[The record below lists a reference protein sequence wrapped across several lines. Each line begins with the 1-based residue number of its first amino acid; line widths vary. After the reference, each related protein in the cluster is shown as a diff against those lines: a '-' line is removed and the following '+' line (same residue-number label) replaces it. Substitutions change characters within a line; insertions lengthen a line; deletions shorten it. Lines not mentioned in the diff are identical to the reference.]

1 MKRKHSV
8 HRSISRKRVKQGS
21 EVSPPTP
28 HPHGDVDYTKEYKI
42 NTILAENERQY
53 LIDWADDEETGEHYE
68 PTWEPKRFANR
79 EAVNDW
85 KQQKAQKAAQSKQQ
99 ATQPASSSTPIK
111 KRVGRPRKVIE
122 SSPETSPTLIREDF
136 PPSSA
141 QQPFEAPSAA
151 ESATAIETEV
161 PEIVES
167 QQEEAQD
174 LPADAS
180 DPGSPLFVQPSEP
193 PASFEA
199 GEYQQFSS
207 SAAVGDSEPTVAAP
221 QDLPATQSGSL
232 STPSGEHSRSV
243 RVNFGEGATRVIPDS
258 QSAAELISSSTPA
271 AIASDSAAA
280 PDVSRETCVVN
291 QQQHLSQPT
300 DREDAPKPPARSLSE
315 ALDENPYTETRG
327 SGVNA
332 TSYSQGE
339 YSLGEKQAGVT
350 GPLQEQSAPTD
361 LQGNSQTPSQFLGP
375 SGSEQLPAES
385 VGSPQQLHL
394 HASSPPRD
402 AAPRQTQDPESQSS
416 QIFRPSQTFSQAE
429 KLSWEQ
435 DRTSSDQRPRIP
447 TPELG
452 QVGDSPASATGA
464 QKDFG
469 HRTQLSSLPFQT
481 QIARPTSSGSLSDRR
496 KTKSQAQRFSSSV
509 FAERASSQPAR
520 ASSPFETSSPIASV
534 PPFTLGTIGDSAPP
548 HPITISSG
556 RAMDSSQASQKSAG
570 DTSQLAAKL
579 KLIQQQGR
587 AKREGKAPTSV
598 PSQADVN
605 EQEPEQLK
613 QGSAESPAAP
623 PSHPPKIVSSL
634 LEIEQNRRS
643 PSQVPAKEP
652 IPNITQEEM
661 NTSERYETLVPQA
674 RESGTEDQRRP
685 ASGAG
690 SASLSRQ
697 QTTSREY
704 GGPRSYVVPVAL
716 LGHQRDQ
723 YPQTLWWG
731 RGLVER
737 FLAAPSPSSEDI
749 SEAEHLLERLRR
761 ILVHPDLDNVDT
773 LTQYDVEPRQD
784 AQWAIDC
791 SAKFRLLKHLL
802 DGIRDQTLHIAIVT
816 RSERLL
822 QILATFLTGINVPHR
837 LLHDITGSNIS
848 NDHEGLM
855 VTLAAVGGEGDIG
868 QSSPA
873 DMVMTLEPSI
883 SEENSTV
890 KVFAPDAG
898 HESIFTTLVVPGSM
912 EHIDMSVSSTLASP
926 LRLRALVSGAWEYRN
941 EAGKLAEGDLAPD
954 TVGSSI
960 AQYMSAQE
968 EERQWPLVNLEPL
981 PDLDSQTESDLQHH
995 SEDTHAG
1002 HKRSLIVDDITTDK
1016 NGKKARYD
1024 QPQTSEMPVTINPQ
1038 EIEMIYV
1045 SDSVGR
1051 SDKELTSSD
1060 PTSQPALLTDTER
1073 RLHRMLKEAQDRLME
1088 VEQNMSELQF
1098 RHEEQRAQL
1107 VEVTAARDGAIVTAE
1122 RAVNKMR
1129 ELNETVSSLKQER
1142 TALNS
1147 RLDDANVRL
1156 QNHSVPELG
1165 ELEKVRLQAERVQ
1178 AEKEQL
1184 EKRLKSAQ
1192 EENEY
1197 SRAGYQTASQSAQTL
1212 SSQNTELE
1220 NQVLMLQK
1228 TTTGEQAKLRDMG
1241 YDAYSRSLQEENRKL
1256 KAMLKDRETIM
1267 KFKDEEIAR
1276 LKEANRGRMSTRG
1289 SSVPRSPRIG
1299 SPAKMDGV
1307 RGGGSRQAS
1316 PAANELRNK
1325 SGHLHPLRNS

>member
-1 MKRKHSV
+1 MDP
-8 HRSISRKRVKQGS
+8 GS

-79 EAVNDW
+79 EAINDW

-99 ATQPASSSTPIK
+99 GTQPSSSSTPIK

-122 SSPETSPTLIREDF
+122 SSPEASPALIREEF
-136 PPSSA
+136 PQSSP
-141 QQPFEAPSAA
+141 QQPLEAPSTA
-151 ESATAIETEV
+151 ESTRAVETEV

-167 QQEEAQD
+167 QQEDVQN

-180 DPGSPLFVQPSEP
+180 DQGSPLFVQPSEP

-207 SAAVGDSEPTVAAP
+207 SAAVEGSDPTASAP
-221 QDLPATQSGSL
+221 QGFLAAQPGSL
-232 STPSGEHSRSV
+232 PSPPVGHSRSV
-243 RVNFGEGATRVIPDS
+243 RVNFGESATRVIPDS
-258 QSAAELISSSTPA
+258 QSAAELVSSSAPA
-271 AIASDSAAA
+271 AITSDSTAA
-280 PDVSRETCVVN
+280 PEVSSEACVVD
-291 QQQHLSQPT
+291 QQQRLSQPA
-300 DREDAPKPPARSLSE
+300 DREDAPQPTAQSVSGGI
-315 ALDENPYTETRG
+315 DENPSIETQG
-327 SGVNA
+327 SGVYA
-332 TSYSQGE
+332 ASHLQGQHD
-339 YSLGEKQAGVT
+339 LGGKQAGITVS
-350 GPLQEQSAPTD
+350 LQEQAAPVD
-361 LQGNSQTPSQFLGP
+361 LGASSQDWSQLSGP
-375 SGSEQLPAES
+375 PVREQLAS
-385 VGSPQQLHL
+385 DSIVSPQQLHP
-394 HASSPPRD
+394 HASSPSRD
-402 AAPRQTQDPESQSS
+402 AASRQTPDSESQSL
-416 QIFRPSQTFSQAE
+416 QTIRPFQTFPQAE
-429 KLSWEQ
+429 ESVNREQ
-435 DRTSSDQRPRIP
+435 GRTYPDQRPRLP
-447 TPELG
+447 TPEIG
-452 QVGDSPASATGA
+452 PVGDSPITATEV
-464 QKDFG
+464 QKESFN
-469 HRTQLSSLPFQT
+469 RTQLSSLPFQT
-481 QIARPTSSGSLSDRR
+481 QVARPTSSGSLSDSQNI
-496 KTKSQAQRFSSSV
+496 KGQAQRFSSSA

-534 PPFTLGTIGDSAPP
+534 PPFTSGTIGDSAPP
-548 HPITISSG
+548 QPVTISSG
-556 RAMDSSQASQKSAG
+556 RAMDSSQASQRSVG

-579 KLIQQQGR
+579 KLIQQQGK

-598 PSQADVN
+598 PSQAVVN
-605 EQEPEQLK
+605 QQEPAQLT
-613 QGSAESPAAP
+613 QASPESPAGP
-623 PSHPPKIVSSL
+623 PSQPPKIVSSL

-674 RESGTEDQRRP
+674 RESVAEDQRRP

-697 QTTSREY
+697 QTTSQED

-737 FLAAPSPSSEDI
+737 FLAASSPSTEDI
-749 SEAEHLLERLRR
+749 NEAEHLLERLRR

-791 SAKFRLLKHLL
+791 SAKFRLLKILL

-816 RSERLL
+816 QSERLL

-837 LLHDITGSNIS
+837 FLHDITGSNIS

-855 VTLAAVGGEGDIG
+855 VTLVAVGGEGGLG
-868 QSSPA
+868 QPSPA

-883 SEENSTV
+883 SDDNSTV
-890 KVFAPDAG
+890 AAFAPNAG
-898 HESIFTTLVVPGSM
+898 HESIFITLVVPGSM

-926 LRLRALVSGAWEYRN
+926 LRLRALISGAWEYRN
-941 EAGKLAEGDLAPD
+941 EAGRLAEGDLTPD
-954 TVGSSI
+954 TVGSLI
-960 AQYMSAQE
+960 AQYISAE
-968 EERQWPLVNLEPL
+968 EEQRQWPLVSLEPL
-981 PDLDSQTESDLQHH
+981 PDLDSQTESDLQHT
-995 SEDTHAG
+995 SEDAHAG
-1002 HKRSLIVDDITTDK
+1002 NKRSLIVDDFTTEK
-1016 NGKKARYD
+1016 NGKKARHD

-1038 EIEMIYV
+1038 DIEITYV

-1051 SDKELTSSD
+1051 SDQALTSSD

-1073 RLHRMLKEAQDRLME
+1073 RLHRMLKEVQDRLME
-1088 VEQNMSELQF
+1088 MEQNMSELQF

-1129 ELNETVSSLKQER
+1129 ELNETVSTLKQDR

-1147 RLDDANVRL
+1147 RLEDANVRL

-1165 ELEKVRLQAERVQ
+1165 ELEKVRLQAEHAR

-1197 SRAGYQTASQSAQTL
+1197 SRAGYQTASQSAQSL

-1228 TTTGEQAKLRDMG
+1228 TATGEQAKLRDMG
-1241 YDAYSRSLQEENRKL
+1241 YDAHSKSLQEENRKL
-1256 KAMLKDRETIM
+1256 KAMLKDRETVM

-1316 PAANELRNK
+1316 PAASELRNK